1 MDRKQKRALTEILV
15 TAVLFAALF
24 ALDKAG
30 VLDGLRIWMKL
41 ILYAVPYLLIGHG
54 VLRKAAV
61 KLIHGQ
67 AFDENFLMTVA
78 TAAAFAIGAFPE
90 ATAVMLFYQIGEL
103 FQSYAVGKS
112 RASIAEMMSIAP
124 EYANLETADGV
135 REVDP
140 DDVEVGSVIV
150 VRAGEKIPLDG
161 EVIEGTS
168 FLDTSALTGESVP
181 RRAAPGDAVVSGCVN
196 GEGTLRVRTAKR
208 YEDSTVSRI
217 LELVEN
223 ASSKKAR
230 LENFIT
236 RFARWYT
243 PVVTVCAVL
252 LAVIPPLVTRS
263 AFAPWIH
270 RACIFLIVSCP
281 CALVISVPLGFFGGI
296 GAASRLGV
304 LVKGSNYLEAMS
316 QVTTAVF
323 DKTGTLTR
331 GEFRVSGVFPAEGV
345 PAEELLTLA
354 AHGEGMSTH
363 PIARSIREAYG
374 KAVDP
379 ERIGEVTE
387 SAGRGIRARVD
398 GRELLLGS
406 ARLLADDG
414 IAVPPAADAGTV
426 VHAACG
432 GRYLGRIVISDE
444 VKPGAREALSAL
456 RGAGVRRTVM
466 LSGDRQSAAGAVGEA
481 LGIDRVCAEL
491 LPAEKVEQVE
501 ALLAAQG
508 PRERLAYVGDGIND
522 APVLMRADVGIAMGT
537 MGSDAAIEAADVV
550 LMDDDLGKLA
560 VLVRIARKTVRIV
573 RENVVF
579 ALAVKFLVLA
589 LGALGLVGMWAAV
602 FGDVGVTVIAILNA
616 MRMLARSGGTRPFGK
631 TE

>member
-61 KLIHGQ
+61 KLIRGQ
-67 AFDENFLMTVA
+67 AFDENFLMTLA
-78 TAAAFAIGAFPE
+78 TAAAFAIGEFPE

-444 VKPGAREALSAL
+444 VKSGAREALSAL

-616 MRMLARSGGTRPFGK
+616 MRMLARSGGTSPFGK
-631 TE
+631 TK